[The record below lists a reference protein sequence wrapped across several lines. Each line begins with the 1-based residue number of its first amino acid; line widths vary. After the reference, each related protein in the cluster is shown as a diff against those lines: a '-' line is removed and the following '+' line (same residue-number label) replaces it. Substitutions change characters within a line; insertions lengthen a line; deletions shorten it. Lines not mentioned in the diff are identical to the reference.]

1 MLAESELHHRKA
13 EKAYSQLQ
21 NNTEWA
27 NGDCHVIC
35 VDLYGMMYIPNL
47 IHSNIYYQR
56 QLSNY
61 NLCVQELGTE
71 EPATMCI
78 LHEAVAQRGSLEVAS
93 CVLKGVQTKF
103 TPLVKPREKTC

>member
-1 MLAESELHHRKA
+1 MVLAESELHHRKA

-21 NNTEWA
+21 NDTEWA
-27 NGDCHVIC
+27 KANN
-35 VDLYGMMYIPNL
+35 LQGMMYTPNL
-47 IHSNIYYQR
+47 THFNINYQR

-78 LHEAVAQRGSLEVAS
+78 WHAMARTTTGE
-93 CVLKGVQTKF
+93 C
-103 TPLVKPREKTC
+103 